1 MHGHM
6 NVKLKINFFCPQL
19 KTARLAS
26 LVNNKICFIF
36 VDIKLNENSVCF
48 QFIII
53 DGVVVIFSLFLP
65 SLNFVTGLLKNILKM
80 YPDIFSKN
88 IV

>member
-1 MHGHM
+1 MHCATI
-6 NVKLKINFFCPQL
+6 KI
-19 KTARLAS
+19 
-26 LVNNKICFIF
+26 
-36 VDIKLNENSVCF
+36 ENSVCF

-53 DGVVVIFSLFLP
+53 DGVVIIFSLFLP

>member
-36 VDIKLNENSVCF
+36 VDIKLNENSVFNNYHTTNKCTNCIS
-48 QFIII
+48 FI
-53 DGVVVIFSLFLP
+53 FKSLFLKH
-65 SLNFVTGLLKNILKM
+65 FH
-80 YPDIFSKN
+80 FSYMFR
-88 IV
+88 